1 MKRNIFLLVILSTLL
16 FSCEKSVDDFTIR
29 RTKRMLCRKCWT
41 VTYVRDPNLALTAD
55 YFNGW
60 VLCFGEKGAFEAA
73 NGNQIY
79 PGTYTLSESSGKK
92 ILDITYTQTPAG
104 VVGVFQ
110 GEMRIDYLHRTSM
123 GWINQY
129 SQFFDLENKSN

>member
-1 MKRNIFLLVILSTLL
+1 
-16 FSCEKSVDDFTIR
+16 
-29 RTKRMLCRKCWT
+29 MLCRKCWT